1 MINKIKD
8 KIRKKDILV
17 FLGKIISERN
27 DKNEYDIKEEIFE
40 KWRKKR

>member
-17 FLGKIISERN
+17 LLGKIISERN
-27 DKNEYDIKEEIFE
+27 DKNEYDIKEEI
-40 KWRKKR
+40 